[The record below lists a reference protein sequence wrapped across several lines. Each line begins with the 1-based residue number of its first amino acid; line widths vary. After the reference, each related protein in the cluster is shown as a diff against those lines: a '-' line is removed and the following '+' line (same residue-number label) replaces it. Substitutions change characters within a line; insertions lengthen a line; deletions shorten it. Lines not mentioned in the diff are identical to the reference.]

1 MNLAEQEQK
10 IAELK
15 NQLQTLNKQF
25 DDTMK
30 ANNLTLEDLK
40 NAEKEIPAEYHDA
53 WNKLKSTVQAGAKTS
68 NQAEAPAHSSKAG
81 AGRRNAIRL

>member
-15 NQLQTLNKQF
+15 SQLQTLNKQF

-30 ANNLTLEDLK
+30 VNKLTLEDLK
-40 NAEKEIPAEYHDA
+40 NAENEIPAEYREA
-53 WNKLKSTVQAGAKTS
+53 WSKLKNTIQAGAKTTA
-68 NQAEAPAHSSKAG
+68 QTETPTHTSKAG

>member
-1 MNLAEQEQK
+1 MNLTEQEQK
-10 IAELK
+10 VKELK
-15 NQLQTLNKQF
+15 SQLQTLNKQF

-40 NAEKEIPAEYHDA
+40 SAEKEIPAEYRGA
-53 WNKLKSTVQAGAKTS
+53 WDKLKNTIQAGAKTI
-68 NQAEAPAHSSKAG
+68 AETETPPHTSKAG